1 MAWLAPHDAKETGG
15 GWRSGLNN
23 TLKSTASL
31 VRSPSLSFLNPR
43 EATSLHSSRHASKM
57 ASASPKF
64 RDSAI
69 EIFELL
75 SAILPKFAAAAQY
88 RAEESSGDDDV
99 WMPYHIF
106 YSEVMIL
113 NQLQQKLGYILRSQ
127 AWAQLQ
133 EDCVS
138 QIEGLLGLFESLLAD
153 LPELFHQTV
162 WLSFLEC
169 WEIS

>member
-1 MAWLAPHDAKETGG
+1 
-15 GWRSGLNN
+15 
-23 TLKSTASL
+23 
-31 VRSPSLSFLNPR
+31 
-43 EATSLHSSRHASKM
+43 M

-69 EIFELL
+69 ELFGLL
-75 SAILPKFAAAAQY
+75 SAILPKFAAAAQS

-113 NQLQQKLGYILRSQ
+113 NQLQQKLDYILRSQ

-138 QIEGLLGLFESLLAD
+138 QIEGLLGLFESLLTD

>member
-1 MAWLAPHDAKETGG
+1 
-15 GWRSGLNN
+15 
-23 TLKSTASL
+23 
-31 VRSPSLSFLNPR
+31 
-43 EATSLHSSRHASKM
+43 M

-69 EIFELL
+69 ELFGLL
-75 SAILPKFAAAAQY
+75 SVILPKFAAAAQY

-113 NQLQQKLGYILRSQ
+113 NQLQQNLDYILRSQ

-153 LPELFHQTV
+153 LPESFHQTV
-162 WLSFLEC
+162 
-169 WEIS
+169 